1 MPVRLN
7 DLPAV
12 ISVTEM
18 ARRVGLSRSRF
29 YDLVKAGIF
38 PSPVYCLRTRRPMFL
53 TEQQADCLR
62 VKSSNI
68 GVNGEF
74 VLFYA
79 AREPDAH
86 TGRRPRAT
94 RITTAAPTPETAE
107 LVAGLRALGMSAVTD
122 AQVSTALRSCFEGGW
137 AGRDDGEI
145 LRTIWQFLRRS
156 GAA

>member
-1 MPVRLN
+1 
-7 DLPAV
+7 
-12 ISVTEM
+12 M

-38 PSPVYCLRTRRPMFL
+38 PSPVYCIRTRRPMFL

-68 GVNGEF
+68 GVNGEY
-74 VLFYA
+74 VLFYS
-79 AREPDAH
+79 AREQDAQ
-86 TGRRPRAT
+86 TRRRPRAA
-94 RITTAAPTPETAE
+94 RNTTAAPTDETAD

-122 AQVSTALRSCFEGGW
+122 AQVAAALRSCFEDGW
-137 AGRDDGEI
+137 AGRDEGEV
-145 LRTIWQFLRRS
+145 LRAVWQHLRRS